1 MKVTP
6 FSKHLCTYIEEYLPN
21 VRNYSTNTILSYQ
34 DSFRLLEEY
43 MLEKHGVKPYLLDYK
58 HFTEARILDFLE
70 WLETERNCCASTCN
84 QRLSAL
90 SAFLKY
96 ASMRSTPALQAC
108 ITVANIPQKKVSRK
122 PFSYFSVEE
131 LGLLFQMPDLRK
143 DLGRRDLVLLCVL
156 YDSGAR
162 AQELCDLT
170 VKDVHFSKQPYVILH
185 GKGGKTRFVPLMER
199 PAKMLKDHIA
209 RSKTVTTAKNSPI
222 FFNQRGEPITPACIR
237 NLIQKYVSKAQS
249 SRPDLFQADTYSPHS
264 MRHSKAVHMLE
275 AGVDMVFIRDFLGH
289 ASIQTTEI
297 YASVSQALLNKTLR
311 ARKLPALYPN
321 EETEYIPDLIPDYL
335 KRKQNK
341 EQEHELH
348 HLQGYTRT

>member
-297 YASVSQALLNKTLR
+297 YATVSQALLNKTLR
-311 ARKLPALYPN
+311 ARKLPALYPD
-321 EETEYIPDLIPDYL
+321 EGMDCISDAIPDYL
-335 KRKQNK
+335 KRKGNS
-341 EQEHELH
+341 
-348 HLQGYTRT
+348 

>member
-1 MKVTP
+1 
-6 FSKHLCTYIEEYLPN
+6 
-21 VRNYSTNTILSYQ
+21 
-34 DSFRLLEEY
+34 

-58 HFTEARILDFLE
+58 HLTESRVLDFLR
-70 WLETERNCCASTCN
+70 WLEVERNCCASTCN

-108 ITVANIPQKKVSRK
+108 ITVASIPQKKVTRK

-131 LGLLFQMPDLRK
+131 LGLLFQMPNIRK
-143 DLGRRDLVLLCVL
+143 KLGCRDLVLLCVL

-170 VKDVHFSKQPYVILH
+170 VMDVHFSKQPYLVLH
-185 GKGGKTRFVPLMER
+185 GKGGKTRSIPLMER
-199 PAKMLKDHIA
+199 PAKMLKDYIA
-209 RSKTVTTAKNSPI
+209 QNKTIITAKNTSI

-237 NLIQKYVSKAQS
+237 NLIQKYVREARN
-249 SRPDLFQADTYSPHS
+249 SRPDLFQADAYSPHS

-297 YASVSQALLNKTLR
+297 YATVSQALLNKTLR
-311 ARKLPALYPN
+311 ERKLPSLCPN
-321 EETEYIPDLIPDYL
+321 GETKHDPDLIPDYL
-335 KRKQNK
+335 KRK
-341 EQEHELH
+341 
-348 HLQGYTRT
+348 RRI

>member
-1 MKVTP
+1 MKVAS
-6 FSKHLCTYIEEYLPN
+6 FSKHLCTYIEEHLPN
-21 VRNYSTNTILSYQ
+21 VRNYSDNTILSYQ
-34 DSFRLLEEY
+34 DAFRLLEEY

-58 HFTEARILDFLE
+58 HLTESRVLDFLR
-70 WLETERNCCASTCN
+70 WLEVERNCCASTCN

-108 ITVANIPQKKVSRK
+108 ITVASIPQKKVTRK

-131 LGLLFQMPDLRK
+131 LGLLFQMPNIRK
-143 DLGRRDLVLLCVL
+143 KLGCRDLVLLCVL

-170 VKDVHFSKQPYVILH
+170 VMDVHFSKQPYLVLH
-185 GKGGKTRFVPLMER
+185 GKGGKTRSIPLMER
-199 PAKMLKDHIA
+199 PAKMLKDYIA
-209 RSKTVTTAKNSPI
+209 QNKTIITAKNTSI

-237 NLIQKYVSKAQS
+237 NLIQKYVREARN
-249 SRPDLFQADTYSPHS
+249 SRPDMFQADAYSPHS

-297 YASVSQALLNKTLR
+297 YATVSQALLNKTLR
-311 ARKLPALYPN
+311 ERNLPSLCPN
-321 EETEYIPDLIPDYL
+321 GETKHDPDLIPDYL
-335 KRKQNK
+335 KRK
-341 EQEHELH
+341 
-348 HLQGYTRT
+348 RRV